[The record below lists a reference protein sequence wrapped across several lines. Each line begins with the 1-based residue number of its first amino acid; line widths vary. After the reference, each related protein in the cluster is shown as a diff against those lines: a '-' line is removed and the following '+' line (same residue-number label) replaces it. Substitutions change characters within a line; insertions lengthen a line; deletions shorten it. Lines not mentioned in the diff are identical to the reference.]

1 MGLQRDQTG
10 RQLRRDLR
18 QASRLRLA
26 AQARARL
33 QQFVDQGRADLRD
46 ADPLSSGASEMRSQ
60 YPRPPLPQIRLGRA
74 WPGHPRLDTTVASQ
88 TKAWMAGPNPAQ
100 AAFMR
105 QNFAGNPRRSRQSIF
120 PGPLPALAG
129 MMGA

>member
-60 YPRPPLPQIRLGRA
+60 YPRPPLPQIRLGWA
-74 WPGHPRLDTTVASQ
+74 WPGHPRLDTTVAPQ
-88 TKAWMAGPNPAQ
+88 TKAWMGGPSPAQ
-100 AAFMR
+100 AGLIKA
-105 QNFAGNPRRSRQSIF
+105 S
-120 PGPLPALAG
+120 LAG
-129 MMGA
+129 KPRK